1 MQYISKSKLLRSL
14 LFTISAKFVIN
25 VLPTC
30 IFGLIIV
37 LTFCSVKHFVG
48 IHCYSYAVVCLYMFI
63 ELIYCDIIKYFRPTI
78 TLSDCT
84 YYIYITF
91 AKMRCILL
99 FKILRIF
106 MNVRKIVLFCDFVP
120 ELISPYYG
128 IVYILI
134 CMYVGVSLSQSDIE
148 MRHAHCTICSVNK
161 NHIIYVNFSLGS
173 INRQCDHDARVKWVK
188 NHHTMRKQM
197 YVTINQ
203 VFTNDWYAFVFSKPL
218 FTLAYIQCIF
228 ICFIF
233 IISFGKFIRFSITI
247 NLLIAIYPIV
257 SNSALKA
264 KHVYNNFIWGVVN
277 LLIREM
283 STRIIKNYYKLL
295 VFLYIKR
302 RLVLYELMVYL
313 SCTFSLIYIIIVG
326 FCGLYT
332 TQYVSSNLS
341 QKVVSKLDQYHS
353 NACMSKIY
361 YNLILNT
368 ECAVYPVR
376 EVYCHIND
384 SDIPPSSGRVVDT
397 HVSSCD
403 MSDAMMN
410 NTCFNIP
417 DQSTLNI
424 IDPDFH
430 YLTVNC
436 CPIDTP
442 YFSEQLFRDK
452 YGNNTNLSMLH
463 LNIRSVPDH
472 FLGLISFLDNL
483 TIELKIIALS
493 ETWIKPYH
501 IDYNMPHYSLEQDY
515 RPKKRGGGVCLYIH
529 KSLQYQLRKDLKI
542 GNDSESVNSL
552 FIEIDK
558 LTIGTK

>member
-1 MQYISKSKLLRSL
+1 
-14 LFTISAKFVIN
+14 
-25 VLPTC
+25 
-30 IFGLIIV
+30 
-37 LTFCSVKHFVG
+37 
-48 IHCYSYAVVCLYMFI
+48 
-63 ELIYCDIIKYFRPTI
+63 
-78 TLSDCT
+78 
-84 YYIYITF
+84 
-91 AKMRCILL
+91 MRCILL
-99 FKILRIF
+99 IKILRIF
-106 MNVRKIVLFCDFVP
+106 LNVRKIVLFCDFVP

-197 YVTINQ
+197 FVTINQ

-228 ICFIF
+228 IYFIF
-233 IISFGKFIRFSITI
+233 ITSFSKFIRFSITI

-257 SNSALKA
+257 SNSAQKA
-264 KHVYNNFIWGVVN
+264 KHVYNNFIWGVDN

-283 STRIIKNYYKLL
+283 STRIIKNYYKHL

-302 RLVLYELMVYL
+302 RLVLYKLMVYL

-332 TQYVSSNLS
+332 TKYVSSNLS

-368 ECAVYPVR
+368 ECAVCPVR

-384 SDIPPSSGRVVDT
+384 SDIPPSSERVVDT
-397 HVSSCD
+397 HVSSRD

-410 NTCFNIP
+410 NTCFNTP

-436 CPIDTP
+436 
-442 YFSEQLFRDK
+442 
-452 YGNNTNLSMLH
+452 
-463 LNIRSVPDH
+463 
-472 FLGLISFLDNL
+472 
-483 TIELKIIALS
+483 
-493 ETWIKPYH
+493 
-501 IDYNMPHYSLEQDY
+501 
-515 RPKKRGGGVCLYIH
+515 GVCLYIQE
-529 KSLQYQLRKDLKI
+529 SLQYQLRKDLKI

-552 FIEIDK
+552 E
-558 LTIGTK
+558 LS